1 MGMTNR
7 LLSMEK
13 LELMCLWAKHLP
25 QSIACQVHRGWFS
38 LWFYRFIS
46 PFEEHTMPNWG
57 GGNKCTACHGTVY
70 HAEEVQCDGKSFH
83 KCCFLCSKYSC
94 DAYTAGLWSD
104 LKDHH
109 SVVACRDCIH
119 FMSLLTFFQSVQ
131 HTFTVTFQPQ
141 AATEF
146 IIFHHPSIQNL
157 RLTYKSVSHWYH
169 IYVCMIYLF
178 IFFNDNAAK
187 VSWGHLQWI
196 QFSLTILMSCDN
208 EFYY

>member
-1 MGMTNR
+1 MQIIQRGSRDCMPLYMTGTHWIIQENLLTKNIMGMTNR

-146 IIFHHPSIQNL
+146 I
-157 RLTYKSVSHWYH
+157 
-169 IYVCMIYLF
+169 
-178 IFFNDNAAK
+178 
-187 VSWGHLQWI
+187 
-196 QFSLTILMSCDN
+196 
-208 EFYY
+208 FYYFSSSINPKFASHI